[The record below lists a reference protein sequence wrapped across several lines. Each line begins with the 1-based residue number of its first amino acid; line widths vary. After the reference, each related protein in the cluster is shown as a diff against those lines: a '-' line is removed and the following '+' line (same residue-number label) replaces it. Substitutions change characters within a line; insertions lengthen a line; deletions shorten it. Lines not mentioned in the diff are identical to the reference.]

1 MVDFYPLPSLI
12 RGGYISSKFFLFKLT
27 FVNLHSVGVQQPR
40 HRQDSYPPLTTHWCG
55 AGSAASQQTT
65 GRRWCVCHWPW
76 IVHPQVWKSSC
87 RDFAKAMNWGTLPNF
102 ETIEVLGFGRK
113 GAKGPFVSVGF
124 WKFVEMT
131 LFTAHSAHVNWQT
144 ANTDCWLKAQA
155 ALSKSKL
162 TAESTGVNWPL

>member
-87 RDFAKAMNWGTLPNF
+87 RDLQRPW
-102 ETIEVLGFGRK
+102 IEVPSPILRQLRCWIRK
-113 GAKGPFVSVGF
+113 ERAKGPFVSVGF